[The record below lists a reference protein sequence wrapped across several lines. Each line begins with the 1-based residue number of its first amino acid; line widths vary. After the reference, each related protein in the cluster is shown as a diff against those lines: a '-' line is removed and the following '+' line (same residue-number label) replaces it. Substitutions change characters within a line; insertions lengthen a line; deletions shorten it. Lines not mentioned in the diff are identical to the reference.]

1 MQLHRRVLLKMIE
14 SRHMPIRNDLE
25 ANLGG
30 GARWDCL
37 ILHMGR
43 DYWIGLKISDNET
56 NIAEKIVFE
65 YVHFSRTLP
74 QAIVFWEPE
83 RGESPRPFID
93 SHWPLL

>member
-14 SRHMPIRNDLE
+14 SRHMPIRTWKPICL
-25 ANLGG
+25 
-30 GARWDCL
+30 GARQDCL

-43 DYWIGLKISDNET
+43 DYWIVLKISGTES

-65 YVHFSRTLP
+65 YIHLPRTLP

-83 RGESPRPFID
+83 RGESPRPFIE